1 MSMTRKIITRKS
13 LKWMIALVLLAVS
26 SILFVW
32 NNYSFYERPIAT
44 ITDVTN
50 YEEEHVI
57 DQFGNED
64 TIYSQSINAKIQN
77 GEHQGQTITLTNHY
91 SDSGAY
97 DQAFS
102 AGDDVFIWVDSFEDE
117 ELTGSITDV
126 KRDHYL
132 VMIAWLF
139 LFVLMAV
146 GKRQGLYSALSLGVN
161 GLILSF
167 ALDIYLQASNDWLL
181 VICAISSILFTVITL
196 LLVNGAN
203 EKTYTAI
210 LSTLIVTTIT
220 MALAY
225 VVLTQLNNNGLRFEE
240 MQFLTRPY
248 QTVFMAGVLIGIL
261 GAVMDV
267 SITMS
272 ASIFGMY
279 EENEA
284 IEESTLKASGLEVG
298 RDVMGA
304 MINIMFFAY
313 ISGSIPSILLYF
325 KNHSPLEFIVS
336 LNLSLELARA
346 LVAGIGIVLAIP
358 VGLYLSLYFVR
369 RRRAKN

>member
-1 MSMTRKIITRKS
+1 MTRKMITRKS

-77 GEHQGQTITLTNHY
+77 GEHQGQTITLTNHS

>member
-1 MSMTRKIITRKS
+1 
-13 LKWMIALVLLAVS
+13 MIALVLLAVS

-64 TIYSQSINAKIQN
+64 TLYSQSINAKIRN
-77 GEHQGQTITLTNHY
+77 GEHLGQIITLTNHF
-91 SDSGAY
+91 SASGAY
-97 DQAFS
+97 DQGFL
-102 AGDDVFIWVDSFEDE
+102 AGDDVFIWVDSFEE
-117 ELTGSITDV
+117 QELTGSITDV

-132 VMIAWLF
+132 VIIAWLF

>member
-1 MSMTRKIITRKS
+1 MNRKNVKKQS
-13 LKWMIALVLLAVS
+13 LIWMIVLVLLAVS
-26 SILFVW
+26 SILFVL

-44 ITDVTN
+44 ITDVTS

-64 TIYSQSINAKIQN
+64 TLYSQAITAKIQN
-77 GEHQGQTITLTNHY
+77 GEHQGQAITLANHY

-97 DQAFS
+97 DQAF
-102 AGDDVFIWVDSFEDE
+102 APGDDVFIWIDSFEEE
-117 ELTGSITDV
+117 ELSGSITDV

-132 VMIAWLF
+132 VIVAWLF

-161 GLILSF
+161 GLILSI
-167 ALDIYLQASNDWLL
+167 ALDVYLQASNDWLL
-181 VICAISSILFTVITL
+181 VICAVSSILFTVITL

-220 MALAY
+220 MTFAY
-225 VVLTQLNNNGLRFEE
+225 VVLTLLNNNGLRFEE

-248 QTVFMAGVLIGIL
+248 HTVFMAGVLIGIL

-284 IEESTLKASGLEVG
+284 IDEATLKASGLEVG

-336 LNLSLELARA
+336 INLSLELARA

-369 RRRAKN
+369 KRRAKH

>member
-1 MSMTRKIITRKS
+1 MNS
-13 LKWMIALVLLAVS
+13 LLFFKGRSVWILALFLLAIASV
-26 SILFVW
+26 LFVF
-32 NNYSFYERPIAT
+32 NNYSFYDRPIAT
-44 ITDVTN
+44 ILDTTTSH
-50 YEEEHVI
+50 EEPVV
-57 DQFGNED
+57 DQFDNED
-64 TIYSQSINAKIQN
+64 RIYTQAIVAELRN
-77 GEHQGQTITLTNHY
+77 GEQEGEVIELTNQY

-97 DQAFS
+97 DHSFS
-102 AGDDVFIWVDSFEDE
+102 PGNDVFVFIESNE
-117 ELTGSITDV
+117 EERLSGSIVDV

-132 VMIAWLF
+132 VLVGWFF
-139 LFVLMAV
+139 LFILMAV
-146 GKRQGLYSALSLGVN
+146 GKKQGFYSAISLGVN

-167 ALDIYLQASNDWLL
+167 ALDLYIQTSNDWLL
-181 VICAISSILFTVITL
+181 PISAVSAVLFTVVTL

-210 LSTLIVTTIT
+210 LSTLIVTAIT

-225 VVLTQLNNNGLRFEE
+225 FVLTLLDGQGLRFEE

-248 QTVFMAGVLIGIL
+248 NTVFMAGVLIGIL

-284 IEESTLKASGLEVG
+284 IEESTLKTSGLEIG

-313 ISGSIPSILLYF
+313 ISGAIPSILLYF
-325 KNHSPLEFIVS
+325 RNQAPLDFILS
-336 LNLSLELARA
+336 LNLSLEIARA
-346 LVAGIGIVLAIP
+346 LIAGIGIVLAIP
-358 VGLYLSLYFVR
+358 VGLYLSIFFVR
-369 RRRAKN
+369 RRRARG